1 MYEGT
6 NRYWKQIRIKPKICV
21 FDLEVKRIFFL
32 KIEKLIWQVYVVMCK
47 VKILIKWKQK
57 KIYTSKLWQVQK
69 DTYNNLKLEKL

>member
-47 VKILIKWKQK
+47 VKILIKWK
-57 KIYTSKLWQVQK
+57 
-69 DTYNNLKLEKL
+69 